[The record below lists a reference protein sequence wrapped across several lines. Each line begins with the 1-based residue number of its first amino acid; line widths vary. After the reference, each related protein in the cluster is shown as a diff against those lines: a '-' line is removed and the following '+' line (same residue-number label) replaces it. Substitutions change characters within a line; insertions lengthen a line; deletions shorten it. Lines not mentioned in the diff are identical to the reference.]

1 MMDPPAWGIG
11 ANGEQWKLEEQ
22 LDGLLSSAVQLL
34 DPNGALVMNTYS
46 PTVDIPFLQELVDL
60 YCADFNAE
68 LSELWMKT
76 TTQKEVYYGNLVR
89 LSKGGEEN

>member
-1 MMDPPAWGIG
+1 
-11 ANGEQWKLEEQ
+11 
-22 LDGLLSSAVQLL
+22 
-34 DPNGALVMNTYS
+34 MNTYS

-76 TTQKEVYYGNLVR
+76 TTQKEMYYGNLVR
-89 LSKGGEEN
+89 LSKGKEEN